1 MVVLDMPKISKSDI
15 YKCCCDGIRNR
26 AKKKNLL
33 NYLYVFLLNACGY
46 NNSAREKY
54 LDKYTIKEPINY
66 KKFTRYENIKKDLFD
81 LYNNRLVRG
90 KEPRKYYDQIMAGSK
105 LGKCPYC
112 GLGHVST
119 LDHYLPKSEFQIFSI
134 LPNNLIGCCRDCN
147 TTKRNTVLNTIHP
160 YYDDFTK
167 TQWLFAKVN
176 WSELTMEF
184 SVDTKDIN
192 NALDKKKIEEH
203 FRVYELARRYAIEAA
218 SELSDLRIEFENK
231 NLTKIDIE
239 QELCIKFKSKP
250 INNWKTAMYQ
260 ALSKD
265 QCYCSGGYNKFL

>member
-1 MVVLDMPKISKSDI
+1 MVVVDIPKIRKSDI
-15 YKCCCDGIRNR
+15 YKCCCNGIRDK

-33 NYLYVFLLNACGY
+33 NYLYVFLLNARSYC
-46 NNSAREKY
+46 NSARKKY
-54 LDKYTIKEPINY
+54 LDKYIIKEPINC
-66 KKFTRYENIKKDLFD
+66 KKFTRYKNIKKDLLD
-81 LYNNRLVRG
+81 LYDKRLVREKG
-90 KEPRKYYDQIMAGSK
+90 PRRYYDQIMASPK
-105 LGKCPYC
+105 LEKCPYC
-112 GLGHVST
+112 GLGRVST
-119 LDHYLPKSEFQIFSI
+119 LDHYLPKSKFPIFSI

-147 TTKRNTVLNTIHP
+147 AIKGNTVLNTIHP

-176 WSELTMEF
+176 WSDLTMEF
-184 SVDTKDIN
+184 FVDTKDIN

-231 NLTKIDIE
+231 NLIKIHIE
-239 QELCIKFKSKP
+239 QELCTKFEFKP

>member
-119 LDHYLPKSEFQIFSI
+119 LDHYLPKSEFQFFSI

-184 SVDTKDIN
+184 FVDTKDIN

>member
-1 MVVLDMPKISKSDI
+1 MVAVDIPKIRKSDI
-15 YKCCCDGIRNR
+15 YKCCCNGIKDK

-33 NYLYVFLLNACGY
+33 NYLYVFLLNARGY
-46 NNSAREKY
+46 CNSARKKC
-54 LDKYTIKEPINY
+54 LDKYIMIELINY
-66 KKFTRYENIKKDLFD
+66 TRYEDIKNDLFD
-81 LYNNRLVRG
+81 LYDKRLVVG
-90 KEPRKYYDQIMAGSK
+90 KEPRKYYNQIKASPK

-119 LDHYLPKSEFQIFSI
+119 LDHYLPKSEFPIFSI

-147 TTKRNTVLNTIHP
+147 TIKRNIVLNTIHP

-184 SVDTKDIN
+184 FVDTKDIN

-203 FRVYELARRYAIEAA
+203 FRVYELARRYAVEAA
-218 SELSDLRIEFENK
+218 SELSDLRIEFGSK
-231 NLTKIDIE
+231 NLTKMDIE
-239 QELCIKFKSKP
+239 QELRIKFKSKP

-260 ALSKD
+260 ALCKD
-265 QCYCSGGYNKFL
+265 QCYCSGGYSRFL